1 MGQPCKRNIKQNKIA
16 DNDAMLKEML
26 HSANIANQ
34 NYSNDYIVKKLADSI
49 GNYKSRYKP
58 YKSLEVEDTSDWMG
72 GWFM

>member
-1 MGQPCKRNIKQNKIA
+1 MGQPCKRNIKQNRTA

-34 NYSNDYIVKKLADSI
+34 NYSNDYIAKKVADSI
-49 GNYKSRYKP
+49 GSYKSRYKS
-58 YKSLEVEDTSDWMG
+58 YKPLDDDSDWMG